1 MKKTFVSLAALGL
14 ALAAT
19 GAIAATDDF
28 PTTDSDKNGS
38 ISWTEFGL
46 VFPDVTEE
54 QFRAAD
60 ADGNGELSLEE
71 FGTLAGTTGSITP
84 PPAAVDQGPQPMPG
98 TLTYNPADDG

>member
-14 ALAAT
+14 AFAAT
-19 GAIAATDDF
+19 AAIAAVGDF
-28 PTTDSDKNGS
+28 PTTDTDRNGT

-60 ADGNGELSLEE
+60 ADGNGELSTEE
-71 FGTLAGTTGSITP
+71 FDTLAGTTGAISAP
-84 PPAAVDQGPQPMPG
+84 PGAVERQPMPD
-98 TLTYNPADDG
+98 TLTYDPKSD